1 MCGDDMKIN
10 LYGVEYIITS
20 TTIVDGVLN
29 LLLQDSN
36 HKMYRKD
43 IFSILSY
50 LYEMKAKSLL
60 NIPTLDEYQQKIQSL
75 STALN
80 DDEVY
85 HYLNSIVPNLSIPQ
99 DKFMELYKKWIN
111 GYKSLHKNELSTDN
125 TVETKQ
131 SIVEKTIIEN
141 KTVEKTNTKET
152 VSTEK
157 DGISVERKNELNSKT
172 VDELMFLI
180 QMHPS
185 SEENDFI
192 RELIEIKQKQV
203 SQDYTRFNYMPEGN
217 HNSSDDNIL
226 LKSQRN
232 QFMGG
237 FASETLIIF
246 LVGMI
251 VGICSVVIFNWIL
264 RLL

>member
-1 MCGDDMKIN
+1 MWGDDMKIN

-131 SIVEKTIIEN
+131 
-141 KTVEKTNTKET
+141 
-152 VSTEK
+152 
-157 DGISVERKNELNSKT
+157 
-172 VDELMFLI
+172 
-180 QMHPS
+180 
-185 SEENDFI
+185 
-192 RELIEIKQKQV
+192 
-203 SQDYTRFNYMPEGN
+203 
-217 HNSSDDNIL
+217 
-226 LKSQRN
+226 
-232 QFMGG
+232 
-237 FASETLIIF
+237 
-246 LVGMI
+246 
-251 VGICSVVIFNWIL
+251 
-264 RLL
+264 